1 MNKISYIILLLI
13 LIIQCKDEYDFNT
26 VNRAGLLVIDG
37 SISDLPGP
45 YFLNLGLTVSAH
57 RRPDPVLNASI
68 LITDELGHT
77 ESYFNLGNGK
87 YQLNTTIVIGRP

>member
-68 LITDELGHT
+68 LLTEELGNAK
-77 ESYFNLGNGK
+77 SYFILGNGK
-87 YQLNTTIVIGRP
+87 NQLNGTSVTVAP